1 MLERPQTVRRG
12 TLRKYTSPTRT
23 VGAGKCFSPA
33 AGVEKLCRIF
43 QIDTTSF
50 LTGCTQMTAR
60 QADIVKQILGARFI
74 FLSSSIALF
83 FFPHAPVARHIQQI
97 EQPVLKPHQRDE
109 QQSDY
114 TFRKAHINLPFS
126 ECGWMRFGGGGLP
139 TLRPF

>member
-1 MLERPQTVRRG
+1 MDSNPISMLERPQTVRRG

-60 QADIVKQILGARFI
+60 PRLLSTC
-74 FLSSSIALF
+74 FLSCPFTRRTRACEHLKLKAPAIRIATVNL
-83 FFPHAPVARHIQQI
+83 RE
-97 EQPVLKPHQRDE
+97 EQVSVGAHTRRQHQ
-109 QQSDY
+109 
-114 TFRKAHINLPFS
+114 A
-126 ECGWMRFGGGGLP
+126 
-139 TLRPF
+139 

>member
-1 MLERPQTVRRG
+1 MDSNPISMLERPQTVRRG

-60 QADIVKQILGARFI
+60 TEKGWNGVKPQ
-74 FLSSSIALF
+74 
-83 FFPHAPVARHIQQI
+83 RHGSMAIRT
-97 EQPVLKPHQRDE
+97 ETSVRK
-109 QQSDY
+109 SASTAY
-114 TFRKAHINLPFS
+114 TVN
-126 ECGWMRFGGGGLP
+126 
-139 TLRPF
+139 

>member
-1 MLERPQTVRRG
+1 MDSNPISMLERPQTVRRG

-60 QADIVKQILGARFI
+60 VDGRPFHGGAVREPQRPSSHPAREPLLDLLQQPNVAVGIAERGIRGVGTVLGIRTRGAR
-74 FLSSSIALF
+74 LSTCDKPA
-83 FFPHAPVARHIQQI
+83 AEAAAR
-97 EQPVLKPHQRDE
+97 VV
-109 QQSDY
+109 
-114 TFRKAHINLPFS
+114 
-126 ECGWMRFGGGGLP
+126 
-139 TLRPF
+139 

>member
-1 MLERPQTVRRG
+1 MDSNPISMLERPQTVRRG

-60 QADIVKQILGARFI
+60 GRDFQGVVGSAGNLLLVFAAFHKSVFSTALLGLCERPP
-74 FLSSSIALF
+74 LTVEP
-83 FFPHAPVARHIQQI
+83 PHHMRAVAQRPPPVQMFVNRH
-97 EQPVLKPHQRDE
+97 PTAGQR
-109 QQSDY
+109 
-114 TFRKAHINLPFS
+114 AA
-126 ECGWMRFGGGGLP
+126 
-139 TLRPF
+139 